1 VNVARASTSGVELSG
16 RAVIFEDYLTL
27 SGNYTYLQ
35 AKDRSTN
42 LTLARRPQHSGRVAL
57 EITPFTGLLI
67 APSVQMF
74 GERFSSANERNRLAP
89 YARFDIYSEYALNKT
104 FKLHA
109 RVENITNARY
119 QDVYNYGTPGRAFY
133 GGVTA
138 TW

>member
-1 VNVARASTSGVELSG
+1 MHCSSTSGVELSA
-16 RAVIFEDYLTL
+16 RAVIIEDYLSL
-27 SGNYTYLQ
+27 AGNYTYLH

-42 LTLARRPQHSGRVAL
+42 LTLARRPQHSGRVSMQ
-57 EITPFTGLLI
+57 ITPFVGFLI
-67 APSVQMF
+67 EPSVQMF
-74 GERFSSANERNRLAP
+74 GERFSSANERNKLAP

-119 QDVYNYGTPGRAFY
+119 QEVYNYGTAGRAFY